1 MEKAMS
7 TREDLLMVC
16 KLTGNLFTAGLA
28 VVAVTIAMAPAASA
42 ADDLSLRL
50 DYLPQGYHAPL
61 FYGMAKGYYTEQ
73 GINLKIAD
81 GKGSNASLQSVAAGN
96 DTIVL
101 ANYATMAQ
109 STTQGM
115 PIIGIGGMIQRL
127 PDALIALKGSG
138 IKAPKDL
145 EGRTGSIPATS
156 AVYKL
161 FPAFALATGIDL
173 RKVKMVQMAA
183 GATHA
188 AVLQGQVDFTTGWA
202 FTQGVQMA
210 KHKPI
215 EPPILMAD
223 YGLNLLGVGFVVTRT
238 TATTKGDALKRFMSA
253 TAGAYREAIK
263 DLEGAAD
270 AMAAARPETERDVV
284 IDQFKLLPPFL
295 HSDRTKGRSF
305 GWMAREDWVQTV
317 DILQK
322 YFELSGAVDID
333 KVFTND
339 FVPAQTQ

>member
-1 MEKAMS
+1 MEIRAMS
-7 TREDLLMVC
+7 MREDIVKVC
-16 KLTGNLFTAGLA
+16 ELAEHRVGAGFA
-28 VVAVTIAMAPAASA
+28 VVALTIATSLGMLSAAGA

-61 FYGMAKGYYTEQ
+61 FYGVAKGYYTEQ

-81 GKGSNASLQSVAAGN
+81 GKGSNASLQAAAAGN

-115 PIIGIGGMIQRL
+115 PVVAIGGMIQRL

-138 IKAPKDL
+138 IKTPKDL

-161 FPAFALATGIDL
+161 FPAFAQATGIDL
-173 RKVKMVQMAA
+173 KKIKMAQMAA

-215 EPPILMAD
+215 EEPILMAD
-223 YGLNLLGVGFVVTRT
+223 YAQAVHVRDGQGLSRRPCRHAGRRRCDVG
-238 TATTKGDALKRFMSA
+238 
-253 TAGAYREAIK
+253 GASRDRE
-263 DLEGAAD
+263 GRAD
-270 AMAAARPETERDVV
+270 RPVQAAA
-284 IDQFKLLPPFL
+284 
-295 HSDRTKGRSF
+295 
-305 GWMAREDWVQTV
+305 A
-317 DILQK
+317 
-322 YFELSGAVDID
+322 
-333 KVFTND
+333 
-339 FVPAQTQ
+339 VPAHRSHQGQAVRMDGARGLGADR

>member
-1 MEKAMS
+1 MS
-7 TREDLLMVC
+7 MREDIVKVC
-16 KLTGNLFTAGLA
+16 ELAEHRVGAGFA
-28 VVAVTIAMAPAASA
+28 VVALTIATSLGMLSAAGA

-61 FYGMAKGYYTEQ
+61 FYGVAKGYYTEQ

-81 GKGSNASLQSVAAGN
+81 GKGSNASLQAAAAGN

-115 PIIGIGGMIQRL
+115 PVVAIGGMIQRL

-138 IKAPKDL
+138 IKTPKDL

-161 FPAFALATGIDL
+161 FPAFAQATGIDL
-173 RKVKMVQMAA
+173 KKIKMAQMAA

-215 EPPILMAD
+215 EEPILMAD
-223 YGLNLLGVGFVVTRT
+223 YGLNILGVGFGVTR
-238 TATTKGDALKRFMSA
+238 ATVAGKGDTLKRFMSA
-253 TAGAYREAIK
+253 TAKAYG
-263 DLEGAAD
+263 DGLVDMQGAAD
-270 AMAAARPETERDVV
+270 AMSAARPETEKDVL

-295 HSDRTKGRSF
+295 HTDRTKDKPF

-322 YFELSGAVDID
+322 YFELAGTVDVD
-333 KVFTND
+333 KVFSND
-339 FVPAQTQ
+339 FVSQ

>member
-1 MEKAMS
+1 MEKTMS
-7 TREDLLMVC
+7 MREDLLVVC
-16 KLTGNLFTAGLA
+16 GLTGNLFGAGLA
-28 VVAVTIAMAPAASA
+28 AVAVAIGISPAANA

-61 FYGMAKGYYTEQ
+61 FYGVAKGYYTEL
-73 GINLKIAD
+73 GINLRIAD

-173 RKVKMVQMAA
+173 TKVKMAQMAA

-188 AVLQGQVDFTTGWA
+188 AVLQGTVDFTTGWA
-202 FTQGVQMA
+202 FTQGVQIA

-215 EPPILMAD
+215 EEPILMAD
-223 YGLNLLGVGFVVTRT
+223 YGLNILGVGFVVTRT
-238 TATTKGDALKRFMSA
+238 TAATKGDALRRFMTA
-253 TAGAYREAIK
+253 TAKAYREGLS
-263 DLEGAAD
+263 DLTGAAD
-270 AMAAARPETERDVV
+270 AMSAARPEAEKDVL

-305 GWMAREDWVQTV
+305 GWIAREDWVQTV

-322 YFELSGAVDID
+322 YFDLAGAVDID
-333 KVFTND
+333 KVFTNE
-339 FVPAQTQ
+339 FVSQ

>member
-1 MEKAMS
+1 MPMRKTFA
-7 TREDLLMVC
+7 MVC
-16 KLTGNLFTAGLA
+16 EFAGYLFKAGLVGMGI
-28 VVAVTIAMAPAASA
+28 VVASSPTTRA

-61 FYGMAKGYYTEQ
+61 FYGLAKGYYRAQ
-73 GINLKIAD
+73 GIDLKIAD
-81 GKGSNASLQSVAAGN
+81 GKGSNTSLQAVAAGN

-101 ANYATMAQ
+101 ANYAAMAQ

-115 PIIGIGGMIQRL
+115 PVVAIGGLIQRL

-138 IKAPKDL
+138 IRKPKDL
-145 EGRTGSIPATS
+145 EGKTGSSPPTS
-156 AVYKL
+156 AAYKL

-173 RKVKMVQMAA
+173 NKIKVVPMAA

-202 FTQGVQMA
+202 FTQGVQVA

-215 EPPILMAD
+215 EEPILMAD
-223 YGLNLLGVGFVVTRT
+223 YGLNILGAGFVVTRT
-238 TATTKGDALKRFMSA
+238 TAQTKADALRRFMAA
-253 TAGAYREAIK
+253 TARAYR
-263 DLEGAAD
+263 DGLNDMQGAAD
-270 AMAAARPETERDVV
+270 AMSAARPETEQDVL

-295 HSDRTKGRSF
+295 HTDRTKDKGF
-305 GWMAREDWVQTV
+305 GFMAREDWMQTV

-322 YFELSGAVDID
+322 YFELTGAVDID
-333 KVFTND
+333 KVYTND
-339 FVPAQTQ
+339 FVPADSR